1 MGILNTEKFDI
12 IIEFLLMI
20 VLFSNHLTKKR
31 HKYIFCFTIALLS
44 LTFLYLLPVQGV
56 LVIVDLFLC
65 IIFISFLLEEKW
77 YEKITSFLLIYI
89 LSSLIYQC
97 FALIMDLIFKFPIF
111 SGMNT
116 YKEKN
121 ITKVLVILFL
131 LIFIWFKNRIHYR
144 FILSFVEK
152 IFLCCYTGIICII
165 LTVFHLNQ
173 NIINLT
179 FLNLFSILCIVSVGI
194 LFSYLTAVSKKNLDL
209 ETLYKQ
215 KQYIVILKSYYD
227 KIKENT
233 FEIRKLRH
241 DYRNHINVLK
251 GLLKSNNTEQALK
264 YIQSIENNVTHKVTR
279 IPDVGN
285 TLVNALLL
293 QKILEFPDIE
303 ILFKG
308 TISNDLGINDYD
320 LCTILSNLLD
330 NALEYSAL
338 HNFTT
343 INLYMYQEATLL
355 LIRIENFLTAPI
367 NINSFKKSSK
377 SNSQIHGLGLI
388 NVQETLE
395 HYKGSLEYTQDHLKL
410 IANVQLFLEE

>member
-1 MGILNTEKFDI
+1 M
-12 IIEFLLMI
+12 
-20 VLFSNHLTKKR
+20 
-31 HKYIFCFTIALLS
+31 
-44 LTFLYLLPVQGV
+44 
-56 LVIVDLFLC
+56 
-65 IIFISFLLEEKW
+65 
-77 YEKITSFLLIYI
+77 
-89 LSSLIYQC
+89 
-97 FALIMDLIFKFPIF
+97 
-111 SGMNT
+111 
-116 YKEKN
+116 
-121 ITKVLVILFL
+121 
-131 LIFIWFKNRIHYR
+131 
-144 FILSFVEK
+144 
-152 IFLCCYTGIICII
+152 
-165 LTVFHLNQ
+165 NQ